1 MKELHLVCNAHLDPV
16 WMWDWTEGASEAI
29 STFYSAVELA
39 EEFDYVFC
47 HNEVLLYEFIE
58 KYDAELFEK
67 IKKLV
72 NSGKWRIMGGWYLQ
86 PDVVAPTGE
95 SIIRQAYLGKK
106 YFTEKFGVNSTT
118 ALNFDSFGHPRGL
131 TQALKV
137 CGYDSYLICRP
148 MEDRFH
154 LEQNPFK
161 WVGYDDSEIKVFRM
175 DGDTIYCSPLGHAE
189 ENIRQK
195 LKLLGERDYALVLWG
210 VGNHGGGP
218 SRKDLQDI
226 ERMMNEEDYK
236 IIHSYPEAYFEKVDP
251 KFEIK
256 ETLGN
261 IFIKCYSS
269 LSRVKRRHAELENA
283 LYLTEKMVSVADS
296 IKGASDYTKEFDEAM
311 RDMAFVEFH
320 DILSGTCAEDGE
332 RSALKKCDHAL
343 EILDNIKLKAF
354 FTLAEDFEKAQEGTF
369 PIFIFNPNP
378 FDFLTSTEAEF
389 LLLDAICDDER
400 KYEITAFVGDKEV
413 PCQVI
418 KELSNINYDR
428 RKRVALKVNLKAM
441 EITRVDLHI
450 KVVPKVLAPMVTP
463 DFIEVKDEFK
473 TVVIDKK
480 KGLITSYKVGDKEL
494 IAGDIFVPYIF
505 DDSADPWGFADK
517 TMGTNMRRIPLATG
531 EEDLFK
537 DIESCRITQDGD
549 VLTQVES
556 LFKKEGFEIRLL
568 YKIYKGLPYV
578 DVTCNILYD
587 DKLKGIR
594 LGFENEKSAQ
604 VAMTLGR
611 ENLTF
616 DYREKPMHRFMRLN
630 SGLTIANDGTFSA
643 VGDETGAYMT
653 LLNGSMY
660 CAHLIGD
667 RPLIDYT
674 RFITPIEIGW
684 HTFNYRIGYVDEGKE
699 ESFATAFNQKQF
711 ALVFFPH
718 GKGREN
724 SAKWKVP
731 EDITLVACRKVTTG
745 KEVRLFNNSSV
756 EKSIN
761 ALIDGVN
768 VSLAF
773 GKYELKTV
781 FIKDGKA
788 EICDLAID
796 LNR

>member
-16 WMWDWTEGASEAI
+16 WMWDWPEGASEAI

-47 HNEVLLYEFIE
+47 HNEALLYEFIE
-58 KYDAELFEK
+58 KFDPELFER

-72 NSGKWRIMGGWYLQ
+72 HSGKWRIMGGWYLQ

-118 ALNFDSFGHPRGL
+118 AINFDSFGHPRGL

-137 CGYDSYLICRP
+137 CGYDSYIVCRP

-154 LEQNPFK
+154 LEENPFK
-161 WVGYDDSEIKVFRM
+161 WVGYDDSAIKVFRM

-195 LKLLGERDYALVLWG
+195 LKLLGERDYALILWG

-218 SRKDLQDI
+218 SRKDLRDI
-226 ERMMNEEDYK
+226 EKMMNTEEYK
-236 IIHSYPEAYFEKVDP
+236 VIHSYPEAYFEKVDP

-269 LSRVKRRHAELENA
+269 MARVKRRHAELENT
-283 LYLTEKMVSVADS
+283 LYLTEKMVSAADS
-296 IKGASDYTKEFDEAM
+296 LKGMPDYTKEFDEVM
-311 RDMAFVEFH
+311 RDMAFIEFH

-332 RSALKKCDHAL
+332 RSALKKGEHAL

-354 FTLAEDFEKAQEGTF
+354 FTLTEDFEKAEEGTF

-378 FDFLTSTEAEF
+378 YDYLTSTEAEF
-389 LLLDAICDDER
+389 LLMDAICDDER
-400 KYEITAFVGDKEV
+400 KYEITAFVGDEQV
-413 PCQVI
+413 PCQAI

-428 RKRVALKVNLKAM
+428 RKRVALEVKLKAM

-450 KVVPKVLAPMVTP
+450 KVVPKVLAPIVTP
-463 DFIEVKDEFK
+463 EFIEIKDEHK

-480 KGLITSYKVGDKEL
+480 KGLITSYIVGGKELVVGDM
-494 IAGDIFVPYIF
+494 FVPYIF

-517 TMGTNMRRIPLATG
+517 TMGTGMRRISLATG
-531 EEDLFK
+531 EEELFK
-537 DIESCRITQDGD
+537 GVENCRITQDGD

-556 LFKKEGFEIRLL
+556 LFKREGFELRLL
-568 YKIYKGLPYV
+568 YKIYKNLPYV
-578 DVTCNILYD
+578 DVTCNILNS

-594 LGFENEKSAQ
+594 LGFENEKSAK
-604 VAMTLGR
+604 VALTLGV
-611 ENLTF
+611 EDLTF
-616 DYREKPMHRFMRLN
+616 DYREKPMHRFMRLGG
-630 SGLTIANDGTFSA
+630 GLTVANDGTFSA

-674 RFITPIEIGW
+674 RFIAPIEIGW
-684 HTFNYRIGYVDEGKE
+684 HTFNYRIGYVEEGKE

-718 GKGREN
+718 GKGRE
-724 SAKWKVP
+724 SQAKWNIP
-731 EDITLVACRKVTTG
+731 EDITLVANRKVKTG
-745 KEVRLFNNSSV
+745 KEIRLFNNSP
-756 EKSIN
+756 EKKAIN

-768 VSLAF
+768 VNLTF
-773 GKYELKTV
+773 GKYELKTLL
-781 FIKDGKA
+781 IKDGKA
-788 EICDLAID
+788 QICDFAID
-796 LNR
+796 LER

>member
-72 NSGKWRIMGGWYLQ
+72 NSGKWRIMGGWYVQ

-95 SIIRQAYLGKK
+95 SIIRQVYLGKK

-131 TQALKV
+131 TQALKI

-269 LSRVKRRHAELENA
+269 MSRVKRRHAELENA

-428 RKRVALKVNLKAM
+428 RKRIALKVNLKAM

-684 HTFNYRIGYVDEGKE
+684 HTFNYRIGYVE
-699 ESFATAFNQKQF
+699 EAKKKALQLHLIKNNLLSFSSHTEREERTLQS
-711 ALVFFPH
+711 
-718 GKGREN
+718 GRFQR
-724 SAKWKVP
+724 
-731 EDITLVACRKVTTG
+731 I
-745 KEVRLFNNSSV
+745 
-756 EKSIN
+756 
-761 ALIDGVN
+761 
-768 VSLAF
+768 
-773 GKYELKTV
+773 
-781 FIKDGKA
+781 
-788 EICDLAID
+788 
-796 LNR
+796 